1 MRSDPRSAGTRADGS
16 RCLSGPSVSPFS
28 YKGVGTPSPRGSA
41 AGFSLDG
48 AARPRAHCTDGS
60 PHHGLGEYGER
71 AEQPKQREKPQK
83 PLRSDEAQPWVHGQS
98 LLSVISKPD
107 LLVEPNHHERK
118 SNQKEEAW
126 GCTVVFPVSHFI
138 RYPSFMRWSEWWLGP
153 GGPSAKGY
161 VIAGNQTGN
170 DYAIVRTIRA
180 SCSAARR
187 KREVKGATRM
197 ASRQRWRPLSTTS
210 SAQDRLKQDRSR
222 AWFVS
227 FVSFG
232 RR

>member
-1 MRSDPRSAGTRADGS
+1 MGVGRPCYLFPRAFASQSLVSELGR
-16 RCLSGPSVSPFS
+16 VSPFS

-126 GCTVVFPVSHFI
+126 GCTVVFPVSHSAI
-138 RYPSFMRWSEWWLGP
+138 RVSCGGGGSVPAVHRPRGTSLPETKP
-153 GGPSAKGY
+153 GMIMPLCERFAR
-161 VIAGNQTGN
+161 V
-170 DYAIVRTIRA
+170 VPLRA
-180 SCSAARR
+180 VN
-187 KREVKGATRM
+187 E
-197 ASRQRWRPLSTTS
+197 
-210 SAQDRLKQDRSR
+210 RLKAPHGWHRGSVGYQQHHRHKTDRNKIDR
-222 AWFVS
+222 AHGSFS